1 MIQYGTWTRK
11 DFNDVIRREL
21 MDTGTQWVQDAE
33 INQYLQNWLDDL
45 QQEFEFTWAINT
57 ITFTASQSSIPTST
71 LTPQPVRIEAVYY
84 NGFRL
89 AGRLL
94 QNLEV
99 LNPTWRGNAPIPPV
113 GTNTQDTPRMGL
125 MYPDFQTYLVW
136 PTPPVPTGTFSN
148 VFVFEYPALETF
160 ASDTSTSGLPI
171 WTQWS
176 AKPYVCAKVFQRP
189 GPISDPKKAMR
200 YWAQYQRAK
209 ERVRRQWNNFMP
221 ERYRRLKP
229 ASQYEWQIYLPP
241 PATDAGTNTATGT

>member
-11 DFNDVIRREL
+11 DFNDIIRREL
-21 MDTGTQWVQDAE
+21 MDTNTRFVQDSE

-45 QQEFEFTWAINT
+45 NQEFEFVWAINT
-57 ITFTASQSSIPTST
+57 FTFTNSQSNIAVSSLSPT
-71 LTPQPVRIEAVYY
+71 PVRIEAIYY
-84 NGFRL
+84 NGYRL

-99 LNPTWRGNAPIPPV
+99 LNPTWRGQAAV
-113 GTNTQDTPRMGL
+113 GTATFDTPRLTL
-125 MYPDFQTYLVW
+125 MYPDSQTVTVW
-136 PTPPVPTGTFSN
+136 PTPPNAVGTSSN
-148 VFVFEYPALETF
+148 VFVFEYPCVTSF
-160 ASDTSTSGLPI
+160 TTDSSTSGMPI
-171 WTQWS
+171 WTQWC

-209 ERVRRQWNNFMP
+209 ERVRRMWNNFMP

-229 ASQYEWQIYLPP
+229 DSQYEWNIYVPP
-241 PATDAGTNTATGT
+241 PAVDAGTNTATGT